1 MNVHFL
7 ELFYY
12 VAKHQ
17 GISAAVRHIP
27 YGIQQPAVSTQMG
40 KLERDLEAKLFERV
54 PFRLTPA
61 GEKLYEHVAP
71 FFDHLPIVLS
81 HMRASVETE
90 LRIGGAELILRDHLP
105 AVLSR
110 VKKQFPRLRYR
121 LRTIGHQDEPE
132 DWLRAGEVDLM
143 FLPLTP
149 RPPAKLKQRPMAKF
163 PFALQV
169 HPRSGYK
176 SAEQIFAQRRISAP
190 LICLPETT
198 SFARAFQ
205 SELRRRHLH
214 WPQTIEATSLDLVH
228 RYVANGDGVGVN
240 VHIPARKRA
249 RDVRELVLTDFP
261 RITMGA
267 VWRGEL
273 SPAARALVEGIH
285 AYARENWPDCAC

>member
-27 YGIQQPAVSTQMG
+27 YGIQQPAVSTQIG
-40 KLERDLEAKLFERV
+40 KLERDLEMKLFERV

-61 GEKLYEHVAP
+61 GEQLYRHLAP
-71 FFDHLPIVLS
+71 FFDHLPVVLS
-81 HMRASVETE
+81 QMRAAIETE

-110 VKKQFPRLRYR
+110 VKKQFPKLRYR
-121 LRTIGHQDEPE
+121 LRSIGHQDEPE

-143 FLPLTP
+143 FLPLNP
-149 RPPAKLKQRPMAKF
+149 RPPAKLNQRAMAKL

-169 HPRSGYK
+169 HPRSEYK
-176 SAEQIFAQRRISAP
+176 SAEQIFTHRRISAP

-205 SELRRRHLH
+205 NELRRRNLH

-249 RDVRELVLTDFP
+249 RDVREFVLADFP
-261 RITMGA
+261 PITMGA

-273 SPAARALVEGIH
+273 SPAALALLEGIH
-285 AYARENWPDCAC
+285 AYAKDTWPDYAC